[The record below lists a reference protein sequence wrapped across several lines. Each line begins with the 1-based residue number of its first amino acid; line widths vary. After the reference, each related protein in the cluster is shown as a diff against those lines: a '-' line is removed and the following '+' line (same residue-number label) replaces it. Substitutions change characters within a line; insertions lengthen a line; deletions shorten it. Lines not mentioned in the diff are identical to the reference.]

1 MSDCE
6 MIATLEIIDMA
17 TGFRLGHRPGRGPRG
32 QPSAL
37 RKPGLGRPNKPIAA
51 GFMRLG
57 VAKEIPAVLRDLG
70 ADPEPIIQQAGLEPR
85 LFEDGDNA
93 IPFAALGRL
102 VSVCVAQTHCPH
114 FGILVGQKAPIS
126 SLGIVGGLMQHSDTV
141 GDALRSLVLHLH
153 LHDRGAAPVLTV
165 NGDVAILSY
174 AVYDSGVECADQ
186 ISDGA
191 IATAVN
197 VMRALCGPAWTPAE
211 VLLPRGPPPD
221 LEPYRTFFQAPVR
234 FEEETASLVFL
245 ATWLDHR
252 IAGADAVFRRMFEE
266 RVGELEAV
274 HDGDF
279 QEELRRVLRTQLL
292 TDRCSAAKVAEL
304 FAIHRRTL
312 NRRLSADGT
321 AFKVVADE
329 VRFEIAR
336 QLLTDTAMPLGQ
348 IAAVLEYSEAGA
360 FTRAFRRWAGQTPTA
375 WRAEHRRL

>member
-1 MSDCE
+1 
-6 MIATLEIIDMA
+6 MA
-17 TGFRLGHRPGRGPRG
+17 LDAGDNAGDEPTRLAHLDDRHDR
-32 QPSAL
+32 
-37 RKPGLGRPNKPIAA
+37 
-51 GFMRLG
+51 
-57 VAKEIPAVLRDLG
+57 AVLLQGR
-70 ADPEPIIQQAGLEPR
+70 AGPTQIVELLCHGTLHR
-85 LFEDGDNA
+85 VASSDDGDNA
-93 IPFAALGRL
+93 IPVAALGRL

-114 FGILVGQKAPIS
+114 FGILVGQKAPLS

-174 AVYDSGVECADQ
+174 AVCDSGVECADQ

-197 VMRALCGPAWTPAE
+197 VMRALCGPAWAPAE

-234 FEEETASLVFL
+234 FEEETASLVFP
-245 ATWLDHR
+245 ARWLDHR

-312 NRRLSADGT
+312 SRRLSADGT

-329 VRFEIAR
+329 VRFEIAW
-336 QLLTDTAMPLGQ
+336 QLLSDTAMPLGQ

-375 WRAEHRRL
+375 WRAEHRGL